1 MRYIDFESQSHWSVF
16 TARQNHMQ
24 LQFKFDC
31 CKGGCATKLQ
41 KKIKNCH
48 LHRGQANA
56 RQPRH
61 KDAVKNRLETGTQ
74 ESQDA
79 RVLPPTTH
87 CLESR
92 GVTAQ
97 EKISRLKAFLET
109 LASTIPIFYCG
120 DVNPKYI
127 CQKFRIRNI
136 PEWFALWNVPSFSI
150 FMISPLVRN
159 LCYEQKDAS
168 DGENEAK
175 YDCWPESAKSEPKS
189 VVT

>member
-48 LHRGQANA
+48 LHRAQAA
-56 RQPRH
+56 VRRPRH
-61 KDAVKNRLETGTQ
+61 KDAVKNRLETGDQ

-87 CLESR
+87 CLKSR
-92 GVTAQ
+92 G
-97 EKISRLKAFLET
+97 RH
-109 LASTIPIFYCG
+109 STGENLTI
-120 DVNPKYI
+120 K
-127 CQKFRIRNI
+127 
-136 PEWFALWNVPSFSI
+136 SI
-150 FMISPLVRN
+150 FRN
-159 LCYEQKDAS
+159 PNECYLFLLWRCQSKIFRY
-168 DGENEAK
+168 AK
-175 YDCWPESAKSEPKS
+175 NLGFTIYLRDLLFEMCQIFPFLWFHR
-189 VVT
+189 